1 MGKHKLRLLYISII
15 AILFTFLSQEALIYY
30 TTLGNSANVITSG
43 EIKMQIVEKGYGDV
57 EYHQEGIYV
66 MPGDIVTK
74 RLSIRSLCDHPF
86 YLRVKIVYGINSEEL
101 SAEDCFKLNIDESIW
116 LYHDGWYYYNGIVEA
131 GQETPNVFSQVEIV
145 GNKMDANYIGK
156 TLQLTVDAQA
166 LQSENNPIP
175 NDGLSALPGWP
186 GEEA

>member
-1 MGKHKLRLLYISII
+1 MGKLKLRLT
-15 AILFTFLSQEALIYY
+15 AIALIALIITLLTQGSLAYY
-30 TTLGNSANVITSG
+30 TTVGKATNVVTSG
-43 EIKMQIVEKGYGDV
+43 NIQFIIHEKTDSGEDFPVEGVYVIPGDV
-57 EYHQEGIYV
+57 V
-66 MPGDIVTK
+66 SKRVTVE
-74 RLSIRSLCDHPF
+74 SDCDHPF

-116 LYHDGWYYYNGIVEA
+116 HYHDGWYYYNGIVEA

-145 GNKMDANYIGK
+145 GNKMDLNYIGK

-175 NDGLSALPGWP
+175 SDGLSALPGWP
-186 GEEA
+186 SEEA